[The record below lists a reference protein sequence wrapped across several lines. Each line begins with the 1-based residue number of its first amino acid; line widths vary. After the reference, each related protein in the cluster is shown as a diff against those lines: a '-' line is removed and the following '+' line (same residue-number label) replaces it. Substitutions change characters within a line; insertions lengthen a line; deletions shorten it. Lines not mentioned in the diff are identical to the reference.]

1 MFRFFSL
8 FQIYSAE
15 THNYHIGPPIIRRMI
30 QYNDTADLATVL
42 PPGYLKYFCICYHK
56 CFPSRWTK
64 YLYSW
69 HSKYLL
75 TCSWYS
81 SYLADTSSSYLA
93 GMASINVGSFILCVL
108 WTVYG
113 LAVALFRTY
122 TSPDICVLPLWH
134 CTYLVLHPLR
144 SSDAIWRHSSRSTLI
159 SIMASC
165 FAVPG
170 IMWSQIVPRSQ
181 IEASHKSCRHTY
193 TWKLCIKLTD
203 TRAQQ
208 TTTLVIRTFY
218 NYNCLFSVCGNIQER
233 KPTL

>member
-1 MFRFFSL
+1 MTSLTFIKSRTSLSQPLPGHYSNIAHGVAKRMFRFFSL

-81 SYLADTSSSYLA
+81 SYLADTSSSYIA

-159 SIMASC
+159 
-165 FAVPG
+165 
-170 IMWSQIVPRSQ
+170 
-181 IEASHKSCRHTY
+181 
-193 TWKLCIKLTD
+193 
-203 TRAQQ
+203 
-208 TTTLVIRTFY
+208 
-218 NYNCLFSVCGNIQER
+218 
-233 KPTL
+233 